1 MISCSALCTNGIS
14 SVKNVVATTPISM
27 MVLRLQWSDTAD
39 AAKPP
44 MHSMKVGP
52 TASQSDVRPGQ
63 MQRRFGKNQQRAGQ
77 HQIVALDKADEGK
90 DGDYQHVVTAER
102 DTVELAAQ

>member
-1 MISCSALCTNGIS
+1 MMSCSALCTNGIS

-27 MVLRLQWSDTAD
+27 MVLRLQWSDTAE

-52 TASQSDVRPGQ
+52 TASSRMSDPVRCSG
-63 MQRRFGKNQQRAGQ
+63 
-77 HQIVALDKADEGK
+77 ALARTKSEPVSTK
-90 DGDYQHVVTAER
+90 S
-102 DTVELAAQ
+102 